1 MNREHPM
8 GDIKDP
14 RLLYLKGFLFLF
26 SGVFASALLL
36 LEVPTLRGALLL
48 SIAVW
53 SFARFYY
60 FAFYVIERYVDPS
73 FKFAG
78 LGSFVS
84 YLLTKKPP
92 SSKAR
97 EAPSAPPPSPEDGS
111 SPSPPT

>member
-1 MNREHPM
+1 MA
-8 GDIKDP
+8 DIKDP

-26 SGVFASALLL
+26 AGVFASALLL

-48 SIAVW
+48 AIAVW

-78 LGSFVS
+78 LGSFVT
-84 YLLTKKPP
+84 YLLTKKAPAAPP
-92 SSKAR
+92 
-97 EAPSAPPPSPEDGS
+97 APPPRADDDE
-111 SPSPPT
+111 SPSPPA